1 MGFPEELKKLKRW
14 VGYRLVPDKDGG
26 KPRKVPINAVTGN
39 NAKSNDPATWCDYQ
53 TAKDA
58 ADQYGYN
65 GIGFMFVKEDGFVGI
80 DVDHCYDPETNTF
93 NEVATAIMGKQPTYM
108 EFSPSGDGIHLW
120 FKGEKPKG
128 ASKNTETGVE
138 MYDSV
143 RYFTVTE
150 KPLPGCLDTVAE
162 ALPDTLGWVHDN
174 FLKKKQKAKKK
185 KGKKSG
191 EKLTDDEIIEKATDA
206 GNGEVFAELMAGKW
220 EGKYP
225 SQSEADM
232 ALCMKLAFWSGKDKE
247 QMDRIFRTSGLFRE
261 KWDQKHHADG
271 ATYGEETLERAI
283 ENTDT
288 VYSSTGDSPIFEYD
302 GRYFRVKGDNVY
314 PITNFILQPV
324 EMIVAEEETQM
335 TADLVT
341 TRGETYRQTFMTTD
355 FANQQKFKNL
365 LNAKTIALSWFGS
378 DGDLE
383 LFKSFISELE
393 WTMKTGVKAMGI
405 YEHIGRPVF
414 ASADGSIEKGGTE
427 VTDLVQLDKYVS
439 IKSGILDTEVIG
451 KEKLQDLGTF
461 IMGYNE
467 PEKTISILAWT
478 AGCFIKP
485 HLRKEG
491 IKFPHLFLIGEAGSG
506 KSTTLE
512 RVVLPVFS
520 SSRVTA
526 ATQVTQF
533 TLMKESASSNL
544 IPMPLDEFKPSKI
557 DKLKINALYNH
568 FRDSYDGHEG
578 LRGRADQSVVTYDL
592 LAPLVVAGEESA
604 DEAAIRERSI
614 ELLFSKKDLKKP
626 EYRDAFQ
633 RVAANEKLLQDFGR
647 TILDMAL
654 SVRAAEVA
662 KWHKEGVGK
671 FSKELPSRVVN
682 NLACCFAGLKLI
694 ESLCARAGLSF
705 SDVFP
710 FGFDAC
716 IRYLEHGAKEYLL
729 DGGTNNQSVVEQT
742 FEIMALMGLDGKTE
756 YNLSDDKTKLFI
768 RLSQVYDKY
777 TKYRKDYAIVGEVL
791 TYAQFKKQLMHSD
804 VFLQHNVQHKF
815 NGKNCKCW
823 VIKYQ
828 TLLEHCDVSGFET
841 EDDDAVKPLN

>member
-150 KPLPGCLDTVAE
+150 KPLPGCPDTVAE

-185 KGKKSG
+185 TRKKSG
-191 EKLTDDEIIEKATDA
+191 EKLTDEEIIEKATDA
-206 GNGEVFAELMAGKW
+206 GNGEAFAELMAGKW

-271 ATYGEETLERAI
+271 ATYGEETLDRAI

-414 ASADGSIEKGGTE
+414 ASAAGSIEKGGTE
-427 VTDLVQLDKYVS
+427 VTDLVQLEKYVS
-439 IKSGILDTEVIG
+439 IKSGILATDVIG

-485 HLRKEG
+485 HLRKAG

-520 SSRVTA
+520 SNRVTA

-604 DEAAIRERSI
+604 DEAE
-614 ELLFSKKDLKKP
+614 P
-626 EYRDAFQ
+626 EGHR
-633 RVAANEKLLQDFGR
+633 
-647 TILDMAL
+647 
-654 SVRAAEVA
+654 
-662 KWHKEGVGK
+662 
-671 FSKELPSRVVN
+671 
-682 NLACCFAGLKLI
+682 
-694 ESLCARAGLSF
+694 
-705 SDVFP
+705 
-710 FGFDAC
+710 
-716 IRYLEHGAKEYLL
+716 
-729 DGGTNNQSVVEQT
+729 
-742 FEIMALMGLDGKTE
+742 
-756 YNLSDDKTKLFI
+756 
-768 RLSQVYDKY
+768 
-777 TKYRKDYAIVGEVL
+777 
-791 TYAQFKKQLMHSD
+791 
-804 VFLQHNVQHKF
+804 
-815 NGKNCKCW
+815 
-823 VIKYQ
+823 
-828 TLLEHCDVSGFET
+828 
-841 EDDDAVKPLN
+841 

>member
-1 MGFPEELKKLKRW
+1 MGFPEELKKLNRW

-26 KPRKVPINAVTGN
+26 KPKKVPINAVTGQ
-39 NAKSNDPATWCDYQ
+39 NAKSNDPSTWCDYQ

-93 NEVATAIMGKQPTYM
+93 NEIATAIMGRQPTYM

-120 FKGEKPKG
+120 FKGTKPKG
-128 ASKNTETGVE
+128 ASKNTDTGVE

-143 RYFTVTE
+143 RYFTVTDN
-150 KPLPGCLDTVAE
+150 PIPGCMETVAE
-162 ALPDTLGWVHDN
+162 ALPDTLSWIHEN
-174 FLKKKQKAKKK
+174 YLKKKQKAKKRSK
-185 KGKKSG
+185 KKAG
-191 EKLTDDEIIEKATDA
+191 EKLTDEEIIEKATDA
-206 GNGEVFAELMAGKW
+206 GNGEAFAELMAGKW

-271 ATYGEETLERAI
+271 ATYGEETLDRAI

-288 VYSSTGDSPIFEYD
+288 VYSSSGDSPIFEYD

-335 TADLVT
+335 TADLIT

-383 LFKSFISELE
+383 LFKAFISELE
-393 WTMKTGVKAMGI
+393 WTTKTGVKAMGI

-414 ASADGSIEKGGTE
+414 ASAAGSIEKGGTE
-427 VTDLVQLDKYVS
+427 VEDLVQLEKYVS
-439 IKSGILDTEVIG
+439 IKSGILDTDVIG

-485 HLRKEG
+485 HLRKAG

-520 SSRVTA
+520 SNRVTA

-544 IPMPLDEFKPSKI
+544 IPMPLDEFT
-557 DKLKINALYNH
+557 
-568 FRDSYDGHEG
+568 GM
-578 LRGRADQSVVTYDL
+578 RA
-592 LAPLVVAGEESA
+592 
-604 DEAAIRERSI
+604 
-614 ELLFSKKDLKKP
+614 
-626 EYRDAFQ
+626 
-633 RVAANEKLLQDFGR
+633 
-647 TILDMAL
+647 
-654 SVRAAEVA
+654 
-662 KWHKEGVGK
+662 
-671 FSKELPSRVVN
+671 
-682 NLACCFAGLKLI
+682 
-694 ESLCARAGLSF
+694 
-705 SDVFP
+705 
-710 FGFDAC
+710 
-716 IRYLEHGAKEYLL
+716 
-729 DGGTNNQSVVEQT
+729 
-742 FEIMALMGLDGKTE
+742 
-756 YNLSDDKTKLFI
+756 
-768 RLSQVYDKY
+768 
-777 TKYRKDYAIVGEVL
+777 
-791 TYAQFKKQLMHSD
+791 
-804 VFLQHNVQHKF
+804 
-815 NGKNCKCW
+815 
-823 VIKYQ
+823 
-828 TLLEHCDVSGFET
+828 
-841 EDDDAVKPLN
+841 